1 MARRVGG
8 HSAMFQQDGQVRVIE
23 GVRKEGDDEVLDG
36 EFHDVDPAVIIA
48 KFKKFIREFAYTEE
62 GTGKQKQTMKYREQ
76 FELNCRSGFYKL
88 VVDIGDLSAHEDGE
102 VLAHKLNTAPTE
114 FVPLCEKALQDLY
127 LELVERQPADG
138 ELPQKAPGIQLQFT
152 CDADLEGNFGTMK
165 PQKIRDMNSDE
176 VEKLVVLQG
185 IVVRVKKGRH
195 KARRVVLRCSAC
207 ENMKTIEVKAGFCAG
222 HIPSSCDGNNAMAGQ
237 LERCPPNPFV
247 IVADQCEYVDEQ
259 VLGLQELPEHVPVGD
274 MPRSLDVYVAQYLV
288 DDCTPGSRLTVVGI
302 SVATEFEAGGGMT
315 GSRNRGTNT
324 VKYSYIQALGVKVAQ
339 GVSYGIDIT
348 PEEEE
353 KFSNLAKDP
362 DIREKIIKSI
372 APSICES
379 SKDVIGNVKRGVAC
393 MLFGGARKRLPDGT
407 RMRGDSNI
415 LLLGD
420 PGTAKSQFLKFA
432 EKVAPVAVYTSGK
445 GSSAAGLTASIVSSP
460 GGGFSLEGGAMV
472 LADGGIVCID
482 EFDKMDEKD
491 RVAIHEAMEQ
501 QTISIAKA
509 GITTMLNTQCS
520 VLAAANPR
528 FGTYDDLQSTADQMD
543 FETTI
548 LSRFDMIFLVRDVRD
563 PDRDFELARHMTSLH
578 MGEVQEEREGPLS
591 VPELRKYLSYC
602 RSRCSPRLGPDSAE
616 MLKNFYID
624 TRARMRSDLSGKSPI
639 PITVR
644 QLEAI
649 IRMSEAFA
657 KMEMR
662 EDVTESHVKEALE
675 LFTISTLDS
684 ANKDRGAG
692 SEQISPEERDELQKA
707 EEQIR
712 KLVPRGGRKSKSQ
725 LESLLVSAGGV
736 DERTARRAINM
747 MLLSGD
753 LKERAHNTLQRER

>member
-1 MARRVGG
+1 
-8 HSAMFQQDGQVRVIE
+8 MFQEDGQVRVIE
-23 GVRKEGDDEVLDG
+23 GARKDGDDQILDEG
-36 EFHDVDPAVIIA
+36 YDDVDRHVIIA

-114 FVPLCEKALQDLY
+114 FVPLCEQALQDLY
-127 LELVERQPADG
+127 LELVEKQPADG
-138 ELPQKAPGIQLQFT
+138 ALPHKAPGIQLQFT

-195 KARRVVLRCSAC
+195 KARKVVLRCSAC
-207 ENMKTIEVKAGFCAG
+207 ENMKTIDVKAGFCAG
-222 HIPSSCDGNNAMAGQ
+222 HIPSSCDGNNALAGQ

-259 VLGLQELPEHVPVGD
+259 VLSLQELPEHVPVGD

-339 GVSYGIDIT
+339 GVSYGIDIS

-362 DIREKIIKSI
+362 QIREKIINSI
-372 APSICES
+372 APSICQS

-432 EKVAPVAVYTSGK
+432 EKAAPVAVYTSGK

-591 VPELRKYLSYC
+591 VPELRKYLSFC
-602 RSRCSPRLGPDSAE
+602 RSRCNPRLGPDSAE

-675 LFTISTLDS
+675 LFTSSTLDS

-712 KLVPRGGRKSKSQ
+712 KLVPRGGRKGKSQ

-736 DERTARRAINM
+736 DERTARRAIQM
-747 MLLSGD
+747 MLMSGD
-753 LKERAHNTLQRER
+753 LKERANNTLQRER